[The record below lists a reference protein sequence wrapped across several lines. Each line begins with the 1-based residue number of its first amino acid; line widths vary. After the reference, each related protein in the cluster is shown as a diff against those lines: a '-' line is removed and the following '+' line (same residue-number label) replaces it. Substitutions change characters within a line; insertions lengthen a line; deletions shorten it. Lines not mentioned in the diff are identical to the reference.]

1 MNKTTTQETR
11 TVVRHPA
18 HLIIT
23 GYSIQAAD
31 PYGKE
36 SRETLEVV
44 GDGDQIISAI
54 VDWLAMRHR
63 DAQGGSQYAKQDLE
77 RLAGAM
83 GLSYG
88 VKTEE
93 A

>member
-31 PYGKE
+31 SYCDE
-36 SRETLEVV
+36 TRETLDIV
-44 GDGDQIISAI
+44 GDADQISSAVDAWISQ
-54 VDWLAMRHR
+54 RHR
-63 DAQGGSQYAKQDLE
+63 EARNGSQYAKADLE
-77 RLAGAM
+77 RLAGSM
-83 GLSYG
+83 GLAY
-88 VKTEE
+88 VVNTEE

>member
-18 HLIIT
+18 HLSIT

-31 PYGKE
+31 SYCDE
-36 SRETLEVV
+36 TRETVDIV
-44 GDGDQIISAI
+44 GDDGQILTALDAWIAQ
-54 VDWLAMRHR
+54 RHR
-63 DAQGGSQYAKQDLE
+63 EARNGSQYAKQDLE
-77 RLAGAM
+77 RLAGSM
-83 GLSYG
+83 GLAY
-88 VKTEE
+88 VVETEE

>member
-1 MNKTTTQETR
+1 M
-11 TVVRHPA
+11 VRHPV
-18 HLIIT
+18 HLTIT

-31 PYGKE
+31 SYCDE
-36 SRETLEVV
+36 TRETLDIV
-44 GDGDQIISAI
+44 GDGDQIINAVDAWI
-54 VDWLAMRHR
+54 VQRHR

-77 RLAGAM
+77 RLAGSM
-83 GLSYG
+83 GLAYG

>member
-31 PYGKE
+31 SYCDE
-36 SRETLEVV
+36 TRETLDIV
-44 GDGDQIISAI
+44 GDADQIIGA
-54 VDWLAMRHR
+54 VDGWIAQRHR
-63 DAQGGSQYAKQDLE
+63 EAQNGSQCAKQDLE
-77 RLAGAM
+77 RLAGSM
-83 GLSYG
+83 GLAYV
-88 VKTEE
+88 VKTAEG
-93 A
+93 

>member
-1 MNKTTTQETR
+1 MNKATTTETR
-11 TVVRHPA
+11 TVVREPA

-31 PYGKE
+31 PYGEE
-36 SRETLEVV
+36 SREVLEIV
-44 GDGDQIISAI
+44 GDGDQILNAL
-54 VDWLAMRHR
+54 VDWLALRHR

-77 RLAGAM
+77 RLAGSM